1 MPKAIIIYETRK
13 GSTQLIAV
21 AIQEGMTEAGIKAP
35 VKKIN
40 EVDAADLAKYDCI
53 VLGAPTYNKDIMQTM
68 KPFLFKLEQIDLK
81 GKIGA
86 SFGAYGW
93 SGEAVGMLSETMK
106 HIYGMDVLDPG
117 EKLGGTT
124 SGVGAAQY
132 RNFGKKIAEK
142 IKDRQNKK

>member
-13 GSTQLIAV
+13 GSTLLIAE
-21 AIQEGMTEAGIKAP
+21 AILEGMKEAGLKAP

-40 EVDAADLAKYDCI
+40 EVEAADLAKYDCI
-53 VLGAPTYNKDIMQTM
+53 VLGAPTYNKDMMQTM

-81 GKIGA
+81 GKTGA

-106 HIYGMDVLDPG
+106 HIYGMDVLDPK
-117 EKLGGTT
+117 EKLPGTS

-132 RNFGKKIAEK
+132 RDFGKKIAEK
-142 IKDRQNKK
+142 VKSKGK